1 MYKKCSLCYTKL
13 SITIYGHNKSY
24 LQKKIICIFSKYTLY
39 VIWIVSENADYIWDI
54 ILKTYI
60 SSSKH
65 ATFAAKLI
73 NIMAKNNLMESG
85 LTSDLLLI
93 IKNIYDNINV
103 CTTCVVDRNASIIM
117 IKNTWTINRERLQR
131 EKEQQ
136 KCDAL
141 E

>member
-1 MYKKCSLCYTKL
+1 MVCTWTVLIVIRSYRLLFMSMINHICRKKK
-13 SITIYGHNKSY
+13 
-24 LQKKIICIFSKYTLY
+24 FVFY
-39 VIWIVSENADYIWDI
+39 VIWIVSENADHILDI
-54 ILKTYI
+54 ILKTNI
-60 SSSKH
+60 SSRKR

-103 CTTCVVDRNASIIM
+103 FTTCVVDSNASIIM

>member
-1 MYKKCSLCYTKL
+1 
-13 SITIYGHNKSY
+13 
-24 LQKKIICIFSKYTLY
+24 
-39 VIWIVSENADYIWDI
+39 
-54 ILKTYI
+54 
-60 SSSKH
+60 
-65 ATFAAKLI
+65 
-73 NIMAKNNLMESG
+73 MAKNNLMESG

-103 CTTCVVDRNASIIM
+103 FTTCVVDSNASIIM

>member
-1 MYKKCSLCYTKL
+1 
-13 SITIYGHNKSY
+13 
-24 LQKKIICIFSKYTLY
+24 
-39 VIWIVSENADYIWDI
+39 
-54 ILKTYI
+54 
-60 SSSKH
+60 
-65 ATFAAKLI
+65 
-73 NIMAKNNLMESG
+73 MESG

-103 CTTCVVDRNASIIM
+103 RTTCVVDRNASIIM
-117 IKNTWTINRERLQR
+117 IKNTRTINRERLQR

>member
-1 MYKKCSLCYTKL
+1 
-13 SITIYGHNKSY
+13 
-24 LQKKIICIFSKYTLY
+24 
-39 VIWIVSENADYIWDI
+39 
-54 ILKTYI
+54 
-60 SSSKH
+60 
-65 ATFAAKLI
+65 
-73 NIMAKNNLMESG
+73 MAKNNAMESA

-103 CTTCVVDRNASIIM
+103 FTTCVVDSNASIIM

>member
-1 MYKKCSLCYTKL
+1 MKWYVQEMFFFVIRSYPLLFMVIINHIYSKKLVIRNMNCFWKRRSYLGYYTKN
-13 SITIYGHNKSY
+13 IH
-24 LQKKIICIFSKYTLY
+24 
-39 VIWIVSENADYIWDI
+39 
-54 ILKTYI
+54 I
-60 SSSKH
+60 SSKR

-103 CTTCVVDRNASIIM
+103 FTTCAVDSNASIIM

>member
-1 MYKKCSLCYTKL
+1 
-13 SITIYGHNKSY
+13 
-24 LQKKIICIFSKYTLY
+24 
-39 VIWIVSENADYIWDI
+39 
-54 ILKTYI
+54 
-60 SSSKH
+60 
-65 ATFAAKLI
+65 
-73 NIMAKNNLMESG
+73 MAKNNLMESG

-103 CTTCVVDRNASIIM
+103 RTTCVVDRNASIIM
-117 IKNTWTINRERLQR
+117 IKNTRTINRERLQR

>member
-1 MYKKCSLCYTKL
+1 MVCTWTVLIVIRSYRLLFMSMINHICRKKK
-13 SITIYGHNKSY
+13 
-24 LQKKIICIFSKYTLY
+24 FVLY
-39 VIWIVSENADYIWDI
+39 VIWIVSENADYILDI

-60 SSSKH
+60 SSSEW

>member
-1 MYKKCSLCYTKL
+1 
-13 SITIYGHNKSY
+13 
-24 LQKKIICIFSKYTLY
+24 
-39 VIWIVSENADYIWDI
+39 
-54 ILKTYI
+54 
-60 SSSKH
+60 
-65 ATFAAKLI
+65 
-73 NIMAKNNLMESG
+73 MAKNNVMESG

-103 CTTCVVDRNASIIM
+103 FTTCVVDSNASIIM